1 MAGIT
6 TQFPLNYATN
16 KPRAAP
22 ILAQRART
30 KAGSISVYRPD
41 NDTGHWL
48 TSLLRGYSLPEV
60 QWRHPNYFVPSLSFV
75 CLLTRIL
82 LSYFV
87 AAV

>member
-6 TQFPLNYATN
+6 TQFPLNYATD
-16 KPRAAP
+16 KPAAAP
-22 ILAQRART
+22 ILAPKGQDRQ
-30 KAGSISVYRPD
+30 GSISVYRPD

-48 TSLLRGYSLPEV
+48 ASLLRGYSLPEV
-60 QWRHPNYFVPSLSFV
+60 QWRHPNYFVVSLSSV
-75 CLLTRIL
+75 CLLTSIL